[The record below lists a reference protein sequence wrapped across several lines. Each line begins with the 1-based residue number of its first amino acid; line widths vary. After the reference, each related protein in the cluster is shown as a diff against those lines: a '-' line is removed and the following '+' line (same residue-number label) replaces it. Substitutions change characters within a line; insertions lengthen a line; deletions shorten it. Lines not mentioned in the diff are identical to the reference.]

1 MQHIKGLITTVI
13 IVFVVR
19 FSMILADRKCC
30 HSRFDF
36 ILLLNAIQFARVGEF
51 FWELPFILA

>member
-1 MQHIKGLITTVI
+1 MQHIKDLITTVI

-19 FSMILADRKCC
+19 FSMILADRKCL

-36 ILLLNAIQFARVGEF
+36 ILLLGAIQFARVGEF
-51 FWELPFILA
+51 FWELPLILA

>member
-1 MQHIKGLITTVI
+1 MQHIKDLITTVI

-19 FSMILADRKCC
+19 FSMILVDRKCC

-36 ILLLNAIQFARVGEF
+36 ILLLNAIQFA
-51 FWELPFILA
+51 